1 MDSETF
7 INSLPSIAFI
17 NSPFSFN
24 NFKAFQFFGLWL
36 AVIIIPAS
44 AFSSVTAIS
53 TVGVVDKPKQITSI
67 PKLTRVSTTIFSTIG
82 PEILA
87 SLPTTIFPVFIF
99 LFLTKIVTNEDV
111 NLTISLVV
119 KSSPSI
125 SPIVPRIPEIDLIN
139 GIIVVLAN
147 INDFIFCYDIWICK
161 LLIGF

>member
-1 MDSETF
+1 M
-7 INSLPSIAFI
+7 
-17 NSPFSFN
+17 
-24 NFKAFQFFGLWL
+24 
-36 AVIIIPAS
+36 
-44 AFSSVTAIS
+44 
-53 TVGVVDKPKQITSI
+53 
-67 PKLTRVSTTIFSTIG
+67 TRVSTTIFSTIG

-87 SLPTTIFPVFIF
+87 SLPTTILRLFIF

-147 INDFIFCYDIWICK
+147 INDFIFCYDI
-161 LLIGF
+161 